1 MSKMGELAAAVEI
14 AERIDRANMRSRM
27 SEGLTK
33 IESTDLV
40 SDRTADLYRRR
51 NTDPLTSH
59 LAAKRVGEFEQQV
72 SERILAAMQ
81 PYGLTTHEIADLA
94 GLREDQVHK
103 RMPELER
110 HARVTVHC
118 DADGVPFTRE
128 GPSGRLCRL
137 WRKV

>member
-1 MSKMGELAAAVEI
+1 KYVDGRPMIKSIKERWGMPV
-14 AERIDRANMRSRM
+14 AENNDRLEA
-27 SEGLTK
+27 
-33 IESTDLV
+33 II
-40 SDRTADLYRRR
+40 RRR
-51 NTDPLTSH
+51 TSDPLTSH

-72 SERILAAMQ
+72 SERILAVMAIDD
-81 PYGLTTHEIADLA
+81 PAEDCYTTHEIANLA

-110 HARVTVHC
+110 HAKVTVHC

-128 GPSGRLCRL
+128 GPSGRACRL

>member
-1 MSKMGELAAAVEI
+1 MSRMAELAAAVEI
-14 AERIDRANMRSRM
+14 AERIDAANA
-27 SEGLTK
+27 
-33 IESTDLV
+33 V
-40 SDRTADLYRRR
+40 SRRR
-51 NTDPLTSH
+51 NSDPLTSH

-72 SERILAAMQ
+72 SERILAVMAIDD
-81 PYGLTTHEIADLA
+81 PAEDCYTTHEIAQLA

-118 DADGVPFTRE
+118 DADGVPYTRD
-128 GPSGRLCRL
+128 GPSGRACRL

>member
-14 AERIDRANMRSRM
+14 AKRIDAANA
-27 SEGLTK
+27 
-33 IESTDLV
+33 V
-40 SDRTADLYRRR
+40 SRRR
-51 NTDPLTSH
+51 TSDPLTSH

-94 GLREDQVHK
+94 GRREDQVHK

-110 HARVTVHC
+110 HAKVTVHC
-118 DADGVPFTRE
+118 DADGVPYTRE
-128 GPSGRLCRL
+128 GPSGRQCRL